1 MPKGRG
7 RSAKRKA
14 ARTHEED
21 DDADIL
27 LADVIP
33 EVVSAKPTVE
43 VSFFFLEKRGAR
55 VSIYVSSFQGSSLL
69 IRAIH
74 AYLRGSRLHAGA
86 PAFSRNCWDWET
98 TSQVRADT
106 VPPTGVRTHH
116 TSRRTHARTHARTHT
131 HACTHASTRRK
142 YAPQVRTQLCI
153 N

>member
-43 VSFFFLEKRGAR
+43 VRKTFLDKRGAR
-55 VSIYVSSFQGSSLL
+55 VSKMHFKV
-69 IRAIH
+69 AV
-74 AYLRGSRLHAGA
+74 
-86 PAFSRNCWDWET
+86 C
-98 TSQVRADT
+98 
-106 VPPTGVRTHH
+106 
-116 TSRRTHARTHARTHT
+116 
-131 HACTHASTRRK
+131 
-142 YAPQVRTQLCI
+142 
-153 N
+153 